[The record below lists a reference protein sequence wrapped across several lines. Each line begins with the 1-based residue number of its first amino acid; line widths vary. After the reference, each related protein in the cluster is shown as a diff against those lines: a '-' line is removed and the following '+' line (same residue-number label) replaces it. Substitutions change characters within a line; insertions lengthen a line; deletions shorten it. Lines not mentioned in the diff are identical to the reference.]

1 MIEIWILFATDCEQF
16 RLQYHRAFILCI
28 GMFANAINAI
38 DTKCNDVLLIGLVG
52 SFKHHLPPELISP
65 VLRVR
70 CCSVRFLIHYACM
83 CSCIWLARTGNCC
96 ILLLSDGLHFGC
108 ALFIWWV
115 FYFIIPPPPHNE
127 VVGGV
132 YWFHSVRP
140 FVRPASRVRSVV
152 PTVLVGSISYLP
164 ILSSNFRR
172 CHV

>member
-1 MIEIWILFATDCEQF
+1 MVEIWILFATHCEPF

-115 FYFIIPPPPHNE
+115 FYFIIPPRTTKLL
-127 VVGGV
+127 GG
-132 YWFHSVRP
+132 YIGFTPSVR
-140 FVRPASRVRSVV
+140 SSVPHPV
-152 PTVLVGSISYLP
+152 SAL
-164 ILSSNFRR
+164 
-172 CHV
+172 